1 MTMEYKF
8 NEPRFYT
15 VQNNNKHI
23 VVVGGGSAGWITAL
37 LTQAYHPNST
47 ITLIESPTI
56 PIIGAGEGTT
66 PNFIGFLD
74 IVKIPFSKLVKECD
88 ATVKTGIVFSN
99 WNNDG
104 ESYFHS
110 FDTADSYKDI
120 SPSFDSKIGIPYNK
134 TGFCWYLSNINKVP
148 FTHSFNYM
156 GYDQDPILSMDC
168 HYNWAAH
175 FNAHKLA
182 QCLSNVGQDRGI
194 RLIRDDVVD
203 IKNNKDGTISELIL
217 NSNTS
222 IEPDFVFDCTGFK
235 RKIIGEHYGTEW
247 ESYEDTLPL
256 KKAIPFFIDI
266 KDGEE
271 IPPYTEA
278 VSMKFGWMWKIPTQ
292 KRYGCGYVFDPTYIT
307 PEEAKEELRQ
317 YFNNPNIEFPRV
329 IDFNPG
335 SFRKTIVNNC
345 MAVGLSQSFVEPL
358 EATSIFVSLLNLH
371 DFLSHGIFE
380 KNNLLAN
387 KLNNLFQRRNKDV
400 QLFLNFHYGAT
411 NRQDTEFWKRFEKNH
426 YIEEAKSNVEYL
438 DQFISNKGPID
449 YLISNYDNVVTN
461 ELWGFNSW
469 TQVFCGLKRN
479 NNEDINHI
487 LLEKINHNYNN
498 YSTNFIHHNDFLS
511 YLKNEK

>member
-1 MTMEYKF
+1 M
-8 NEPRFYT
+8 
-15 VQNNNKHI
+15 QNNKHI
-23 VVVGGGSAGWITAL
+23 TVVGGGSAGWITAL
-37 LTQAYHPNST
+37 LTHAYHPHNV

-66 PNFIGFLD
+66 PNFIKFLD
-74 IVKIPFSKLVKECD
+74 DVKIPFSKLVKECD
-88 ATVKTGIVFSN
+88 ATLKNGIVFKN

-110 FDTADSYKDI
+110 FDNNPYRDI
-120 SPSFDSKIGIPYNK
+120 SASFNPDIGVPFNR
-134 TGFCWYLSNINKVP
+134 TGFCWYLSNHNKVP
-148 FTHSFNYM
+148 FTHNFNPNSYN
-156 GYDQDPILSMDC
+156 QDPILSMNC
-168 HYNWAAH
+168 QYNWAAH

-182 QCLSNVGQDRGI
+182 KCLSNVGQERGI
-194 RLIRDDVVD
+194 KLIQDDVVD
-203 IKNNKDGTISELIL
+203 IKNNQDGTISELIL
-217 NSNTS
+217 NEGPNLKT
-222 IEPDFVFDCTGFK
+222 DFVFDCTGFK

-411 NRQDTEFWKRFEKNH
+411 DRQDTEFWKRFKNDH
-426 YIEEAKSNVEYL
+426 YIDEVKDNVKYL
-438 DQFISNKGPID
+438 DQFVTNERCVNHLILNYNKIVP
-449 YLISNYDNVVTN
+449 N
-461 ELWGFNSW
+461 ELWGLSSW
-469 TQVFCGLKRN
+469 LQVFCGLRKN
-479 NNEDINHI
+479 NSKYINKD
-487 LLEKINHNYNN
+487 LLKTIDHNYKN
-498 YSTNFIHHNDFLS
+498 YSTKFIHHNDFLEC
-511 YLKNEK
+511 LKNEEKY